1 MEQFVKML
9 YDRLDSNKDLQMQLF
24 IIMQNAINEMHN
36 NGIIAGLTG
45 EAAQLVH
52 DPDPEV
58 RVREKTSI
66 AKAVGK
72 QFIPNTVPVPSQ
84 EGVSYL
90 ANVHYDPRFVNSI
103 TLCFQGGIEGL
114 YMAFKNNPKTKLD
127 KYIIQIASGGED
139 LEAFKTN
146 IEQLDKMYEDISIV
160 ILSDGKVVYGEKTE
174 SNKNESE
181 NRTSENTPE
190 KKKGFFG
197 KLFGK
202 K

>member
-9 YDRLDSNKDLQMQLF
+9 YDRLESNEGLQMQLF
-24 IIMQNAINEMHN
+24 VIMQNAINEMHN

-45 EAAQLVH
+45 EAAQLIH

-58 RVREKTSI
+58 RVNEKTSL
-66 AKAVGK
+66 AKSVGK
-72 QFIPNTVPVPSQ
+72 HFIPNTLPVPSK
-84 EGVSYL
+84 EGLSYL
-90 ANVHYDPRFVNSI
+90 ASVNYDPRFVNSI

-114 YMAFKNNPKTKLD
+114 HMSFANKPEIKLD
-127 KYIIQIASGGED
+127 KYMINVVSGGED

-146 IEQLDKMYEDISIV
+146 IALLDKMYDDISIV
-160 ILSDGKVVYGEKTE
+160 MLSDGKVIYGEQTE
-174 SNKNESE
+174 IRKNESE
-181 NRTSENTPE
+181 NRTPVNTPP
-190 KKKGFFG
+190 KKRFFE